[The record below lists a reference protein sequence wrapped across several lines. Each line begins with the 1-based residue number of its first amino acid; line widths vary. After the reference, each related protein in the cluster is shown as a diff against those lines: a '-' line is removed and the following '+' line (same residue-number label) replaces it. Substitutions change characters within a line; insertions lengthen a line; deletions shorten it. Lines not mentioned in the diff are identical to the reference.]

1 MKQYRRDAKK
11 HMSDEEYEAY
21 KAKKRRD
28 PQICRGGKPH
38 DYVLVLPYHV
48 SYTSEYKF
56 NPEEYYR
63 LCDELTAQMIEN
75 REKIKAMGVTSR
87 YGNWRERKET
97 RYYMCSVCKK
107 QKHEYPE

>member
-28 PQICRGGKPH
+28 PKICRGGKPH
-38 DYVLVLPYHV
+38 DFVLVLPFHV
-48 SYTSEYKF
+48 TYTDQYKF

-63 LCDELTAQMIEN
+63 LKDEEATLCEDIQKKIEALG
-75 REKIKAMGVTSR
+75 IKSR
-87 YGNWRERKET
+87 YYPWRHKET

-107 QKHEYPE
+107 QKYGE